1 MDPLQSR
8 LAAEQ
13 RARVLIDA
21 QLEAAGWS
29 VQDRKDLNLVH
40 HTGVAVRESIM
51 APGHGRADYLLYVN
65 RQAVGVIEAKPIGT
79 PLSGV
84 EWQSAMYAEGLPA
97 EVRLKALTLDGR
109 LPFVFEASGSET
121 HMTNGYDP
129 VPRARRIF
137 AVPTP
142 ATLARIVREAEMDP
156 LGLDRIYLQAKR
168 YAPDQSVQRPTIQ
181 GFVGALMG
189 AQAIAASSS
198 PQAPSRRARA
208 PRRSG
213 SMPASSS
220 STASAS
226 PS

>member
-1 MDPLQSR
+1 
-8 LAAEQ
+8 
-13 RARVLIDA
+13 
-21 QLEAAGWS
+21 
-29 VQDRKDLNLVH
+29 
-40 HTGVAVRESIM
+40 
-51 APGHGRADYLLYVN
+51 
-65 RQAVGVIEAKPIGT
+65 VGVIEAKPIGT